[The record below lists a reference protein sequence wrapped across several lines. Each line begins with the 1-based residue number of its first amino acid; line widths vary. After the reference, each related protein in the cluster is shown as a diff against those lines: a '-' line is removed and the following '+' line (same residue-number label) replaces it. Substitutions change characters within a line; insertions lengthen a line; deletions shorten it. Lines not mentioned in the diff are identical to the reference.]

1 MFGLKLHLLQQQQ
14 QKGGVRDLTSTF
26 VHFLFT
32 SLILPAQ
39 L

>member
-1 MFGLKLHLLQQQQ
+1 MFGLKLHFLKQQQ

-26 VHFLFT
+26 VQFLFT

>member
-1 MFGLKLHLLQQQQ
+1 MFGLKLYLLKQQQ
-14 QKGGVRDLTSTF
+14 QKGGVRDLTSSF
-26 VHFLFT
+26 VHFLIT